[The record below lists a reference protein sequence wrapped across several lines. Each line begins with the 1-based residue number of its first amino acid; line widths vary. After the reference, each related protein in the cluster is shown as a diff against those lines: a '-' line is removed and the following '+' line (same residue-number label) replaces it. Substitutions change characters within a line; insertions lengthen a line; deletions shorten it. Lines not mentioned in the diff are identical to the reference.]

1 MHIVGPELL
10 SLATEPRGPMMT
22 TAKSSATHK
31 IRIDF
36 LSRNIITHYIQP
48 V

>member
-10 SLATEPRGPMMT
+10 SRATEPRGPMMT

-31 IRIDF
+31 IRIDIP
-36 LSRNIITHYIQP
+36 SRDIITRHT
-48 V
+48 